1 MIILRS
7 LLLEIYYII
16 KTEWRIKFF
25 LEPNCVSAKSELNMG
40 IDNQKQRRNNYIS
53 S

>member
-16 KTEWRIKFF
+16 KTEWRIKSSF

-40 IDNQKQRRNNYIS
+40 IDNQKQRKNKIT
-53 S
+53 